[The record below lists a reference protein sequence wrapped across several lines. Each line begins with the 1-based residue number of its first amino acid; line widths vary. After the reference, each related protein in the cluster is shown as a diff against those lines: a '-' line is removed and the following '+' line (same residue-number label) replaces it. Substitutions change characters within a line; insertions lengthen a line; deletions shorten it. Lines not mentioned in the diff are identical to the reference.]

1 MLSFEDGYEVARLIA
16 ERKDVARMK
25 VMAEALSKATKAY
38 TGSEEEKEFL
48 LGLSE
53 GLNELAKFKEEVIRL
68 QNLAKT
74 VGVSLEI
81 TVKYT

>member
-16 ERKDVARMK
+16 EKRDLARVK
-25 VMAEALSKATKAY
+25 AMAEILGKAAEAY
-38 TGSEEEKEFL
+38 GGSEEEKSFL

-53 GLNELAKFKEEVIRL
+53 GLSELAKFKEELMRL
-68 QNLAKT
+68 QNMAKT
-74 VGVSLEI
+74 VGVSLEV